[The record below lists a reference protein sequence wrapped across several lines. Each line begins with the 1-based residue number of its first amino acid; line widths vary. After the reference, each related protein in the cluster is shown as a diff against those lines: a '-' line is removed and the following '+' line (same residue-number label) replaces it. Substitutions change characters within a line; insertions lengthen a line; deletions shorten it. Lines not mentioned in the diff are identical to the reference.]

1 MVTAFLDDVRDA
13 ARSFR
18 RAAAF
23 SLVVILTLTLSLVA
37 STTLLSVPNAL
48 VVRTLPVD
56 SPRELAVI
64 SLADPRTGQTRFI
77 YLSTFEAF
85 QRRQRSFETVTP
97 YSGGGTFRIDVR
109 GERVDAGV
117 ESSTPDYFATLRVR
131 PHRGRLIAADDA
143 PSLTQSQPVAM
154 ISHRFW
160 QQQFG
165 GDAHAIGE
173 RITVDGV
180 PVTIIGVTPA
190 AFHGLQVDQ
199 GADVMV
205 PLALL

>member
-1 MVTAFLDDVRDA
+1 WRIRMVTIAAFLDDLRDA
-13 ARSFR
+13 ARSVR
-18 RAAAF
+18 RSPAF

-37 STTLLSVPNAL
+37 STTLLSVLNAL

-85 QRRQRSFETVTP
+85 QRRQRPFETVTP

-117 ESSTPDYFATLRVR
+117 ESGTPDYFATLRVR
-131 PHRGRLIAADDA
+131 PHRGRLI
-143 PSLTQSQPVAM
+143 
-154 ISHRFW
+154 
-160 QQQFG
+160 
-165 GDAHAIGE
+165 
-173 RITVDGV
+173 
-180 PVTIIGVTPA
+180 
-190 AFHGLQVDQ
+190 
-199 GADVMV
+199 
-205 PLALL
+205 